1 VIAFDCDTPFTVYA
15 KVACAPSWNVNVAVP
30 TWVAVWAADERDA
43 QVAAVMWG
51 MVQDPDVAWSPG
63 RVRASIASAAAQQ
76 AAPNYG
82 TGLVGRLVRAIR
94 EGRIH
99 VPTLVGL
106 TREDYTGGEASVW
119 YQKGPQP

>member
-1 VIAFDCDTPFTVYA
+1 MTVSAPALTCWDVALTPRRRR
-15 KVACAPSWNVNVAVP
+15 AVP

-63 RVRASIASAAAQQ
+63 RVRPSIASAAAQQ